1 MRTGGWVALGVGGAL
16 VLAAT
21 AGYWAATGG
30 IDDSRET
37 PSWLTTTPIA
47 HRGLHS
53 GDSQVPENSLAAF
66 RAAAD
71 AGYAIELDVQITSDG
86 QLVVLHDEDLER
98 MTGVK
103 GLVSDKP
110 AAEVTKLRLLDS
122 TETVP
127 ALAEVL
133 DTVGG
138 RVPIYV
144 EIKNPGAVGALED
157 AVAAELGRAKAPVVV
172 MSFNPFSLARIA
184 EKAPSVPRGQLSGS
198 FRGEPLEWWKK
209 LLLGNLLLN
218 WKSRPDFI
226 AYQLEGLPSTGV
238 SLQKRRGRPLVV
250 WTADTR
256 KEYDRA
262 KGLGD
267 NVIFELAASPNQ

>member
-1 MRTGGWVALGVGGAL
+1 MGGAL

-21 AGYWAATGG
+21 AGYWTATGG
-30 IDDSRET
+30 IDDSRSQ
-37 PSWLTTTPIA
+37 PSWLTIPPIA

-66 RAAAD
+66 QAAAD

-86 QLVVLHDEDLER
+86 ELVVLHDENLAR
-98 MTGVK
+98 MTGVE
-103 GLVSDKP
+103 GLVSEKF

-127 ALAEVL
+127 ALADVL
-133 DTVGG
+133 SAVNG
-138 RVPIYV
+138 RVPVYV
-144 EIKNPGAVGALED
+144 EVKNAGAVGALED
-157 AVAAELGRAKAPVVV
+157 AVARELAVAKAPIAV
-172 MSFNPFSLARIA
+172 MSFNPLSLARIA
-184 EKAPSVPRGQLSGS
+184 ERAPSVPRGQLAGP
-198 FRGEPLEWWKK
+198 FKGESLAWWKK

-218 WKSRPDFI
+218 WRSKPDFI
-226 AYQLEGLPSTGV
+226 AYQLEGLPSAGV

-256 KEYDRA
+256 EEFDRA
-262 KGLGD
+262 KALGG
-267 NVIFELAASPNQ
+267 NVIFELAARPNQ